1 MNRKSSSKMFD
12 DYPEIKQADIDKA
25 KFRIGLKEASKKRR
39 VSIMLDT
46 SIIEWFK
53 QKAGLKGYQTMI
65 NNALKQVVESES
77 METLIRRVVRE
88 ELGKA

>member
-12 DYPEIKQADIDKA
+12 DYPEIKQTDIDKA
-25 KFRIGLKEASKKRR
+25 KFRIGLKETAKKRR
-39 VSIMLDT
+39 ISIMLDT

-65 NNALKQVVESES
+65 NNALKQMIETESI
-77 METLIRRVVRE
+77 ETLIRRVVRE